1 MGEVVEEGDSFAE
14 LYAAIGPRLW
24 RAVLVYTGGHREMT
38 DDVVAEAFA
47 RTLEHDGSVRD
58 RAGYAYRIAF
68 RLAASELRRP
78 ATVAD
83 VPETAAPSPDDD
95 SHAFFAALQH
105 LSPTQRAAV
114 YLRYQADLPVD
125 DVARLIGT
133 SSAAVRVH
141 LMRGRR
147 KLAELLAEVGDD

>member
-1 MGEVVEEGDSFAE
+1 MGEVVNEGGSFAE

-24 RAVLVYTGGHREMT
+24 RAVFVYTGGRREMT

-47 RTLEHDGSVRD
+47 RTLERGESVHDG
-58 RAGYAYRIAF
+58 AGYAYRIAF
-68 RLAASELRRP
+68 RLAASDLRRP
-78 ATVAD
+78 ATVAE

-95 SHAFFAALQH
+95 SDALFAALRR
-105 LSPTQRAAV
+105 LSPNQRAAV

-133 SSAAVRVH
+133 SSAAVR
-141 LMRGRR
+141 
-147 KLAELLAEVGDD
+147 

>member
-1 MGEVVEEGDSFAE
+1 VEEGDSFAE
-14 LYAAIGPRLW
+14 LYAAVGPRLW
-24 RAVLVYTGGHREMT
+24 RAVFVYTGGRREMT

-47 RTLEHDGSVRD
+47 RTLERGESVRD
-58 RAGYAYRIAF
+58 GAGYAYRIAF

-78 ATVAD
+78 TTVAE

-95 SHAFFAALQH
+95 SHALFAALRH
-105 LSPTQRAAV
+105 LSPNQRAAV

-125 DVARLIGT
+125 EVARMIGT

-147 KLAELLAEVGDD
+147 KLAELLPEVDDD

>member
-1 MGEVVEEGDSFAE
+1 MEEGDSFAE

-24 RAVLVYTGGHREMT
+24 RAVFVYTGGQREMT

-47 RTLEHDGSVRD
+47 RTLERGESVHD
-58 RAGYAYRIAF
+58 RAAYAYRIAF

-78 ATVAD
+78 ATVAE

-95 SHAFFAALQH
+95 SHALFAALRY
-105 LSPTQRAAV
+105 LSPNQRAAV

-125 DVARLIGT
+125 EVAHLIGT

-141 LMRGRR
+141 LTRGRR
-147 KLAELLAEVGDD
+147 KLAELLPEVDDD

>member
-1 MGEVVEEGDSFAE
+1 MEEGDPFAE
-14 LYAAIGPRLW
+14 LYAAVGPRLW
-24 RAVLVYTGGHREMT
+24 RAVFVYTGGQREMT

-47 RTLEHDGSVRD
+47 RTLERGEAVRD

-78 ATVAD
+78 ATVAE
-83 VPETAAPSPDDD
+83 VPETATPSPDDD
-95 SHAFFAALQH
+95 SHALFAALRH
-105 LSPTQRAAV
+105 LSPNQRAAV
-114 YLRYQADLPVD
+114 YLRYQADLPVAE
-125 DVARLIGT
+125 VGRLIGT

-147 KLAELLAEVGDD
+147 KLAKLLPEVDDD